1 MLELTDY
8 WTKEAGQ
15 SLAYRFADAMCETL
29 EGVLLFPRA
38 GAPLDLRIRRLR
50 GTRTRR
56 VRGFENYV
64 IYYREAEGRID
75 VLHVLHAARNHE
87 RILREPEP
95 PDAPA

>member
-1 MLELTDY
+1 MTDY

-15 SLAYRFADAMCETL
+15 SLARRFADALFETL

-50 GTRTRR
+50 GTRTWR

-64 IYYREAEGRID
+64 IYYREVEGRID
-75 VLHVLHAARNHE
+75 VLHVLHSARDRE

-95 PDAPA
+95 PDEPA